1 MPPFAVDASRFTR
14 ATKVIAVAD
23 VVESVRLMEQ
33 DEQQFIGRWHR
44 FVNFVQEQ
52 VPQASG
58 RLHKSL
64 GDGLM
69 LEFSDPHGCIR
80 AALAMQAW
88 FHEGNQGL
96 PPEGH
101 VHLRIGAHLAD
112 FVADKYDIYGTDVN
126 LAARIATL
134 AGPGEI
140 VISAALR
147 ERLGR
152 KPALPLEDLGTCH
165 LKHVKRP
172 VHAFRIGQAGRA
184 PVIPA
189 LPFEAR
195 GLRATVAVLPFASH
209 GEAIQGVS
217 GETLADELVVALAKS
232 DVLQVVSRMTTSPI
246 DATRETLGSVL
257 GQVGAG
263 YVLTGRAHL
272 HGGELA
278 LHAELADTQSGHV
291 VWAEHFTGAPCVA
304 GAIDPRLLARMVPAL
319 HAAIFQNEVA
329 RGTQGPMPSLDGSTL
344 LLAAIGLMHR
354 LSPVDMEQARQL
366 LDHLTDRWRRQALAH
381 AWVAHL
387 HLLRVQQAFAGVSG
401 HDQALARAHAAAAVQ
416 YDPSSPVVLAMDG
429 YACVHGARNLQ
440 GAEDRYAQALSL
452 RGDHSIALLFQA
464 ELLALQG
471 SAKAARAAIGRAIQH
486 RCMEP
491 LRYLYDA
498 VAALAAWAD
507 GEPEEAI
514 PLAQQALQRNPR
526 YLPAWRT
533 LVVSQMEAER
543 LGEARATQQR
553 LMRRQPSFSVSSFLA
568 GTAMSEELASR
579 FAEGLLQAGTPPG

>member
-1 MPPFAVDASRFTR
+1 MSLFPVDASRFTR

-33 DEQQFIGRWHR
+33 DEQDFIGRWQR

-88 FHEGNQGL
+88 FHDGNRGR
-96 PPEGH
+96 PPEDQ
-101 VHLRIGAHLAD
+101 VHLRIGAHMAD
-112 FVADKYDIYGTDVN
+112 FVADQYDIYGTDVN

-152 KPALPLEDLGTCH
+152 KPALPMEDLGTCH
-165 LKHVKRP
+165 LKHVKKP
-172 VHAFRIGQAGRA
+172 VHAFRIGHAGGA

-189 LPFEAR
+189 LPLEAH
-195 GLRATVAVLPFASH
+195 GLRATVAVLPFASC
-209 GEAIQGVS
+209 GTSADDVS
-217 GETLADELVVALAKS
+217 GETLADELVVALARS
-232 DVLQVVSRMTTSPI
+232 DVLQVVSRMTATSP
-246 DATRETLGSVL
+246 DAGRETLETL
-257 GQVGAG
+257 LTQAGAH
-263 YVLTGRAHL
+263 YVLTGRVHL
-272 HGGELA
+272 HGHQLD
-278 LHAELADTQSGHV
+278 LHAELADAQTGHV
-291 VWAEHFTGAPCVA
+291 LWAEHVRGASSAP
-304 GAIDPRLLARMVPAL
+304 GAVDGRLLAELVIAV
-319 HAAIFQNEVA
+319 HAAVFHHEVE
-329 RGTQGPMPSLDGSTL
+329 RGREVPLPSLDGSTL
-344 LLAAIGLMHR
+344 LLASIGLMHR
-354 LSPVDMEQARQL
+354 LSPVDMDQARKL
-366 LDHLTDRWRRQALAH
+366 LEHLSERWRRQAMAH
-381 AWVAHL
+381 AWLAHL
-387 HLLRVQQAFAGVSG
+387 HLLRVQQAGPGVSG
-401 HDQALARAHAAAAVQ
+401 HDQALARAHAAAAAQ
-416 YDPSSPVVLAMDG
+416 YDPTSPLVLATDG

-452 RGDHSIALLFQA
+452 RSDHSLTLLFQG
-464 ELLALQG
+464 ELLAMQG
-471 SAKAARAAIGRAIQH
+471 SAQEARDAVARAGH
-486 RCMEP
+486 RFSLEP

-507 GEPEEAI
+507 GDVEVAI

-533 LVVSQMEAER
+533 LIVAQVEAER

-553 LMRRQPSFSVSSFLA
+553 LMRRQPSFSVASFLV
-568 GTAMSEELASR
+568 GTALCDELASR
-579 FAEGLLQAGTPPG
+579 FADGLLQAGTPPG